1 MQIALIIALIFS
13 IIIAIFAVQ
22 NTQSVAVTF
31 LTFQTQELSVSIVVL
46 ASAAVGALLTFF
58 FGLWR
63 QLRSS
68 LTLRSD
74 RKKIEQLD
82 SSLAELQR
90 SYAQAQE
97 KLKQL
102 QQENEQL
109 KSRLSSAS
117 TAPSAAAQSAGS
129 PLGKTPAEPGTS
141 GQSGPAPTLA

>member
-13 IIIAIFAVQ
+13 IIIAVFAVQ
-22 NTQSVAVTF
+22 NTQPVAVSF
-31 LTFQTQELSVSIVVL
+31 LTFQTQQLSVSIVVL

-68 LTLRSD
+68 FAVRSD
-74 RKKIEQLD
+74 RKRIEQLNAT
-82 SSLAELQR
+82 LAELQR

-97 KLKQL
+97 RLKQL

-109 KSRLSSAS
+109 KGRLAGSPA
-117 TAPSAAAQSAGS
+117 TPAGAPSAGARS
-129 PLGKTPAEPGTS
+129 AEPGAS
-141 GQSGPAPTLA
+141 GKSGPAATPA